1 MKMIIRRKGKGFILI
16 MGIILGLTMIIVS
29 GGFVFNV
36 LFGGSIRENIRILVL
51 GHKVNVLNE
60 TV

>member
-16 MGIILGLTMIIVS
+16 IGLMLGLTFLIVS

-51 GHKVNVLNE
+51 GYKVNVLNE